1 MEQNALQIKTLSDS
15 QFLSGEQLDR
25 IIFDLND
32 KIDSLSS
39 KADTLDYIVAAS
51 SGLLCGL
58 LDVLWIGEFNLEEGR
73 NIASEKV
80 DGIVKKPLKCSVV
93 KMMTLILVSSS

>member
-1 MEQNALQIKTLSDS
+1 MEQNALQIETLSDK
-15 QFLSGEQLDR
+15 QFLSGEQIDR

-32 KIDSLSS
+32 KIDSLTS
-39 KADTLDYIVAAS
+39 KADTLDYIVSAS

-58 LDVLWIGEFNLEEGR
+58 LDILWIGEFNLEEGR

-80 DGIVKKPLKCSVV
+80 DGIVK
-93 KMMTLILVSSS
+93 